1 MGMME
6 QSQAMAVISAHYADW
21 MQQTGVTR
29 MDVQVDALGTRVRFV
44 TRAFKDGVWYNNE
57 VPAMLVREAVDLK
70 AAMATPGGGSW
81 TRAVVSMSA
90 PDYRLSTD
98 FDYDVEP
105 VLDPPYTPQDCAD
118 ELRYFPREP
127 GATPQWMHA

>member
-6 QSQAMAVISAHYADW
+6 QAQAMSVISAHYADW

-70 AAMATPGGGSW
+70 TAMATPGGGSW

-118 ELRYFPREP
+118 ELTYFPREP